1 MKKWLIGA
9 VVLVAVVLVGAN
21 VVLAWFAQH
30 GVQKTLGAYGV
41 GYEEVECAGVYP
53 KVRCAVSGARYQGV
67 LVETVTFFHAPSL
80 RNIQARS
87 QGAYPFAVEANGVR
101 LEEPNQA
108 WVFLL
113 NLLSKGA
120 FAKTWP
126 TVEALMLSPDA
137 KVRFE
142 GTVVFEEKQLQ
153 SFEHVSLSV
162 TNAFGTMRAGV
173 SGFYENG
180 NPRFTA
186 FDALVSV
193 VSLRNAVETFYRLVK
208 ETDEVEPGLFDAF
221 VRRGL
226 LWIEEEEMVTGDPVV
241 RQALRAVKS
250 ALEEK
255 SKKIWLRASTRN
267 SQGLDWHG
275 LSTATTDD
283 LHVRIGN

>member
-9 VVLVAVVLVGAN
+9 VVLVAVVLVGTSVAL
-21 VVLAWFAQH
+21 VWVAQN
-30 GVQKTLGAYGV
+30 GVQKTLAAYGV

-53 KVRCAVSGARYQGV
+53 KVRCVVSKARYQGM
-67 LVETVTFFHAPSL
+67 LVESVTFSHALLL

-87 QGAYPFAVEANGVR
+87 EGAYPFAIEANGVR

-126 TVEALMLSPDA
+126 TVEGLMLSPDA

-142 GTVVFEEKQLQ
+142 GTAAFEQKQLK
-153 SFEHVSLSV
+153 SFEDVSLSV
-162 TNAFGTMRAGV
+162 ANAFGTMHAGV

-193 VSLRNAVETFYRLVK
+193 ASLRNVVETFYRLVK
-208 ETDEVEPGLFDAF
+208 ETDEVEPGLFEAF
-221 VRRGL
+221 VRHGL
-226 LWIEEEEMVTGDPVV
+226 LWVEEEEILTGDPAV
-241 RQALRAVKS
+241 RQALKAAKS
-250 ALEEK
+250 VLEEK
-255 SKKIWLRASTRN
+255 SKKIWLRASTR
-267 SQGLDWHG
+267 SPQGLDWHG